1 MKLSE
6 YQGEAALD
14 VLADLIEPAGEIM
27 SDKEIGDVFKK
38 NRFKAIGLA
47 IKNHKK
53 AVIQIMATM
62 DGVPVDE
69 YKCNVFTLPVKI
81 LELLNEL
88 SSQQGNSLS
97 ILFICHDISLVQQF
111 CDRVLVMYH
120 GGIVEEG
127 TPDEVIQHPRNAYTQ
142 RLIDS
147 VL

>member
-14 VLADLIEPAGEIM
+14 LLADLIEPAGEIM

-53 AVIQIMATM
+53 AVMQILATM

-69 YKCNVFTLPVKI
+69 YKCNVFSLPVKI
-81 LELLNEL
+81 LELLNDPEMIRL
-88 SSQQGNSLS
+88 FQYQGQTGDANSSGSASENT
-97 ILFICHDISLVQQF
+97 
-111 CDRVLVMYH
+111 
-120 GGIVEEG
+120 EE
-127 TPDEVIQHPRNAYTQ
+127 
-142 RLIDS
+142 
-147 VL
+147 

>member
-27 SDKEIGDVFKK
+27 TDKEIGEVFKK
-38 NRFKAIGLA
+38 NRFRAIGLA

-53 AVIQIMATM
+53 SVMQIMATI

-81 LELLNEL
+81 LELLNDPDIVQL
-88 SSQQGNSLS
+88 FTYQGQTGDANSSGSASENT
-97 ILFICHDISLVQQF
+97 
-111 CDRVLVMYH
+111 
-120 GGIVEEG
+120 EE
-127 TPDEVIQHPRNAYTQ
+127 
-142 RLIDS
+142 
-147 VL
+147 

>member
-14 VLADLIEPAGEIM
+14 ILADLIEPAGEIM
-27 SDKEIGDVFKK
+27 SDKEIGEVFKK

-47 IKNHKK
+47 IRNHKK

-81 LELLNEL
+81 LELLNDPDMIQL
-88 SSQQGNSLS
+88 FQYQGQTGDAKSSGSASENT
-97 ILFICHDISLVQQF
+97 
-111 CDRVLVMYH
+111 
-120 GGIVEEG
+120 EE
-127 TPDEVIQHPRNAYTQ
+127 
-142 RLIDS
+142 
-147 VL
+147 

>member
-14 VLADLIEPAGEIM
+14 LLADLIEPAGEIM
-27 SDKEIGDVFKK
+27 SDKEIGEVFKK

-69 YKCNVFTLPVKI
+69 YKCNVFSLPVKI
-81 LELLNEL
+81 LEILNDPEMIQL
-88 SSQQGNSLS
+88 FQYQGQTGDANSSGSASVNT
-97 ILFICHDISLVQQF
+97 
-111 CDRVLVMYH
+111 
-120 GGIVEEG
+120 EE
-127 TPDEVIQHPRNAYTQ
+127 
-142 RLIDS
+142 
-147 VL
+147 

>member
-14 VLADLIEPAGEIM
+14 ILADLIEPAGEIM
-27 SDKEIGDVFKK
+27 SDKEIGELFKK

-53 AVIQIMATM
+53 AVMQIMATM

-81 LELLNEL
+81 LELLNDSEL
-88 SSQQGNSLS
+88 IRLFTYQGQTGDANSSGSASENT
-97 ILFICHDISLVQQF
+97 
-111 CDRVLVMYH
+111 
-120 GGIVEEG
+120 EE
-127 TPDEVIQHPRNAYTQ
+127 
-142 RLIDS
+142 
-147 VL
+147 

>member
-14 VLADLIEPAGEIM
+14 ILADLIEPAGEIM
-27 SDKEIGDVFKK
+27 TDKEICEVFKK

-53 AVIQIMATM
+53 AVMKIMATM

-81 LELLNEL
+81 LELLNDPDIVQL
-88 SSQQGNSLS
+88 FTYQGQTGDANSSGSASENT
-97 ILFICHDISLVQQF
+97 
-111 CDRVLVMYH
+111 
-120 GGIVEEG
+120 EE
-127 TPDEVIQHPRNAYTQ
+127 
-142 RLIDS
+142 
-147 VL
+147 

>member
-27 SDKEIGDVFKK
+27 SDKEIGEVFKE

-53 AVIQIMATM
+53 AVMQILAAM

-81 LELLNEL
+81 LELFSGANLNE
-88 SSQQGNSLS
+88 
-97 ILFICHDISLVQQF
+97 I
-111 CDRVLVMYH
+111 
-120 GGIVEEG
+120 
-127 TPDEVIQHPRNAYTQ
+127 EVKI
-142 RLIDS
+142 
-147 VL
+147 

>member
-14 VLADLIEPAGEIM
+14 LLADLIEPAGEIM
-27 SDKEIGDVFKK
+27 SDKEIGEVFKK

-69 YKCNVFTLPVKI
+69 YKCNVFSLPVKI
-81 LELLNEL
+81 LEILNDPEMIQL
-88 SSQQGNSLS
+88 FQYQGQTGDAKSSGSVSENT
-97 ILFICHDISLVQQF
+97 
-111 CDRVLVMYH
+111 
-120 GGIVEEG
+120 EE
-127 TPDEVIQHPRNAYTQ
+127 
-142 RLIDS
+142 
-147 VL
+147 